1 MINLEK
7 GKVYR
12 RSYYYVEHNG
22 STLDVK
28 KGLNIGFMPLI
39 WNNAGLYGIISREKV
54 ENMVQLIAD
63 QKKLPVVERVNRM
76 GVFYW
81 EECVVLDAKIVKLL
95 IGEKR

>member
-1 MINLEK
+1 MTNLEP
-7 GKVYR
+7 GKIYR

-22 STLDVK
+22 NTLDVK

-39 WNNAGLYGIISREKV
+39 WSNAGLYGIISREKV

-63 QKKLPVVERVNRM
+63 QKKLPVVERINRM

-81 EECVVLDAKIVKLL
+81 DECEVLDTKIAKLL
-95 IGEKR
+95 IGEK